1 MGNVERDRDP
11 PSTSTRSRNVA
22 VKRAAA
28 QVSKRAGARVLAD
41 HSPATPAPAAPTT
54 AASTSATQ
62 APTVGAYLLSL
73 QQSAGNAA
81 VAGLMTPPVDTGGSR
96 PDGGGSGTVLVA
108 RSPATE
114 VDVRHED
121 GSATITTKN
130 DYLIYGTW
138 APGDTHATFVQR
150 VGGKWVT
157 WRYGN
162 SLSGAARAQ
171 IVQRLWADFNV
182 FVQQPEPGKQYYIN
196 YDASFI
202 SSLSKLAGRDPNA
215 QKADQREQDAGLP
228 SVPPVGASK
237 AEADTPPP
245 DATTKGTAP
254 PIPTSDNEFKGSA
267 SKNANAAAMRAEMLG
282 PEIAPVH
289 SVSSFRM
296 RLDYASV
303 VGADQLAQLA
313 EAMNF
318 VHYHWEYFDVTALVL
333 SGMDQQIQH
342 QAQKPTSDEDKVGRL
357 DPAARRAEQAA
368 EQLGDETEAVVGE
381 LAHPVDAARGGTAG
395 DVIARAQGNIDSLVL
410 TPASAIVSFGGVAL
424 GAIADVFG
432 GDFNE
437 QEIPWPRKQGYYM
450 VRCIAAPK
458 AREKIIRAS
467 SVAIKLV
474 EVRPVAKLAHA
485 AIEQPHALAAEK
497 ELALALARNKK
508 DSPETIAKL
517 ERELRELRL
526 TASGAATDVI
536 ALKIKEKETELA
548 ATPDWQKPGVEK
560 QLDALRDQLE
570 HAQKRGSGLEGTIFR
585 PEGAIV
591 SKLDGQTYPLLLQ
604 LGRVKGESGE
614 VWRLSDVSTRD
625 GREWVGRGA
634 TSTEAVRNA
643 AALMSRGNSYG
654 PGSLAIRFPKEGP
667 FEATEHTYDNVN
679 TGTALARRR
688 LADLAAVLAILGLFV
703 PGVGQIAA
711 LVGAAVAAD
720 RLIDRWQNDSLR
732 LDADAVTDI
741 IGVFGAAAQ
750 GVSAV
755 GRMRVVKLADKFV
768 LASSTADEAAI
779 LGALRTAH
787 NVADLAEKANAIAN
801 WGGFAFG
808 QTIALQSLMALT
820 KAELSGEKSHAE
832 ARRLRAQLLLGALR
846 DNVLQFA
853 PAPTAKPKSIPTTK
867 PGGDHPSTTGE
878 QPSSPDRPT
887 PVTGGEGPV
896 EKGQG
901 SGAAAAEGVRTG
913 KNVRPMENSRRA
925 SLEPA
930 LGDLAGKAE
939 IVDNPDIG
947 SSVLVRFKDGKLRIE
962 VGPEAG
968 FRHVKAH
975 AEVARILGQY
985 QGPMGMIRRIL
996 DQIGSLFKLTPG
1008 FGTDGFDRRLEVIKL
1023 KGIEASLHQMLREMD
1038 ARIEHFGG
1046 EEAIAAKERDTLQR
1060 ELESI
1065 QAQLLEHRQLVDS
1078 YDPSRGFVAA
1088 LDPATAKHFAN
1099 EAANIRVIDRA
1110 LNAAGRPDL
1119 IVMLEKVA
1127 QHEAA
1132 GGNIRGFREWVAET
1146 VSKVAGT
1153 DAVENKKQAL
1163 DKGVELSEM
1172 WRLSQEVRGDP
1183 NLVVRFTPG
1192 TSRAKTFDIRVE
1204 ATVPPAGESPVRR
1217 EVEVAEYNG
1226 IPTAAGP
1233 LHKGIQHGA
1242 GKVPVGSGGP
1252 GTLPK
1257 GREREASVSI
1267 KWFSG
1272 TMDFPLPSKDG
1283 IRRMNEDGTSTILKG
1298 DPPSP
1303 VGKTENL
1310 PLAILTNLR
1319 AGKVGEGVGLL
1330 HAVNIVTQEGKLL
1343 WRFVNTG
1350 TGKAPNW
1357 VRVQ

>member
-1 MGNVERDRDP
+1 MGNVERDPVP
-11 PSTSTRSRNVA
+11 PSTSTRRKS
-22 VKRAAA
+22 AAA
-28 QVSKRAGARVLAD
+28 KCAAPQASKRTGSQASAD
-41 HSPATPAPAAPTT
+41 QAPAVQP
-54 AASTSATQ
+54 
-62 APTVGAYLLSL
+62 PTVSGYLLSL
-73 QQSAGNAA
+73 QHSAGNAA
-81 VAGLMTPPVDTGGSR
+81 VARLMASVATGGPRS
-96 PDGGGSGTVLVA
+96 GGAGTGTMLVA

-114 VDVRHED
+114 EEVRHED
-121 GSATITTKN
+121 GSAAVTTKN
-130 DYLIYGTW
+130 GYLIYGTW
-138 APGDTHATFVQR
+138 AQGDTHASFVER

-162 SLSGAARAQ
+162 SLSAAARAQ
-171 IVQRLWADFNV
+171 IVQRLWADFHV
-182 FVQQPEPGKQYYIN
+182 LIPEPKPGQQYYME
-196 YDASFI
+196 YDATFI
-202 SSLSKLAGRDPNA
+202 SALSKLAGHDPDA

-228 SVPPVGASK
+228 TAPPLGDSTAK
-237 AEADTPPP
+237 AEAPPP

-254 PIPTSDNEFKGSA
+254 PIPTSDNEFKGSTD
-267 SKNANAAAMRAEMLG
+267 KTANAEAMRAEMLG
-282 PEIAPVH
+282 PEIAPTH
-289 SVSSFRM
+289 SISSYRM

-303 VGADQLAQLA
+303 VGSDQLAQLA

-333 SGMDQQIQH
+333 GGMDQQIQQQ
-342 QAQKPTSDEDKVGRL
+342 QAQKPVSDDDKVGRL
-357 DPAARRAEQAA
+357 DPAARRAEQTA

-381 LAHPVDAARGGTAG
+381 LAHPVDAAHGGTAG
-395 DVIARAQGNIDSLVL
+395 DVISRAQGNIDSLTL

-474 EVRPVAKLAHA
+474 EVRPVARLAHA
-485 AIEQPHALAAEK
+485 AVEQPHALAAEK
-497 ELALALARNKK
+497 ELALALARAKK
-508 DSPETIAKL
+508 ESPETIAKL
-517 ERELRELRL
+517 ERELGELRL

-536 ALKIKEKETELA
+536 ALKIKEKEAELA
-548 ATPDWQKPGVEK
+548 ATPDWQKQGVEK

-570 HAQKRGSGLEGTIFR
+570 HAQKRASGLEGKIWR

-604 LGRVKGESGE
+604 LGRVKDEDGE

-654 PGSLAIRFPKEGP
+654 PGSLAIRFPREGP

-688 LADLAAVLAILGLFV
+688 LADLAAVLAILGLFI

-732 LDADAVTDI
+732 LDADTITDI

-750 GVSAV
+750 AVSAV
-755 GRMRVVKLADKFV
+755 GKMRVLKLADKFV

-779 LGALRTAH
+779 LGAMRTAH

-808 QTIALQSLMALT
+808 QTMALQSLLELT
-820 KAELSGEKSHAE
+820 KAELSGQKSHAE
-832 ARRLRAQLLLGALR
+832 ARRMRAEILLGALR
-846 DNVLQFA
+846 DNILQFA
-853 PAPTAKPKSIPTTK
+853 PAPTAKPKAE
-867 PGGDHPSTTGE
+867 PGGEHPATTTE
-878 QPSSPDRPT
+878 KQPSAPDRPA
-887 PVTGGEGPV
+887 PSAGGEGPV
-896 EKGQG
+896 EEGKGTT
-901 SGAAAAEGVRTG
+901 GAAAAEGVRTG
-913 KNVRPMENSRRA
+913 KNVRPMENARRA

-947 SSVLVRFKDGKLRIE
+947 SSVLVRYKDGKLRIE

-985 QGPMGMIRRIL
+985 QGPMGMIRRML
-996 DQIGSLFKLTPG
+996 DRIGSLFRLTPG
-1008 FGTDGFDRRLEVIKL
+1008 YGTDGFDRRLEVVKL
-1023 KGIEASLHQMLREMD
+1023 KGIETSLHQMLREMD
-1038 ARIEHFGG
+1038 SRIEHFGG
-1046 EEAIAAKERDTLQR
+1046 DEAIAAKERDALQR

-1065 QAQLLEHRQLVDS
+1065 QAQLVEHQQLVDS

-1099 EAANIRVIDRA
+1099 EAANLRVIDGA

-1127 QHEAA
+1127 HHEAA
-1132 GGNIRGFREWVAET
+1132 GGNIEGFKEWVAET
-1146 VSKVAGT
+1146 VSRVAGK
-1153 DAVENKKQAL
+1153 DAEENKRQAV

-1192 TSRAKTFDIRVE
+1192 KSRAKTFDIRVE
-1204 ATVPPAGESPVRR
+1204 AKVPPAGESPVRR

-1226 IPTAAGP
+1226 IPTRAGP
-1233 LHKGIQHGA
+1233 LHEGIAHGA
-1242 GKVPVGSGGP
+1242 SKVPPRSGGP
-1252 GTLPK
+1252 GDLPR
-1257 GREREASVSI
+1257 GRERESSVSI
-1267 KWFSG
+1267 QWFSG
-1272 TMDFPLPSKDG
+1272 TKDIPLPSKDG
-1283 IRRMNEDGTSTILKG
+1283 VRRMNEDGTSQILKG
-1298 DPPSP
+1298 DPLRAVGSKDSLPQEILDNLKAAT
-1303 VGKTENL
+1303 VGK
-1310 PLAILTNLR
+1310 
-1319 AGKVGEGVGLL
+1319 GVDLL

-1357 VRVQ
+1357 VQVP